1 MISKISHTC
10 IYVLDQDR
18 AFDFYVNKLGFKV
31 HTDAPMGEGARWL
44 TVTPPEQPELEIT
57 LFLIKEGGMFD
68 KATVES
74 MTTLIKRGT
83 FGSAVFTCKNLLATY
98 EELTAKGVV
107 FKKPPTKEFYGFE
120 ALFMDDSGNWFSLVE
135 ESA

>member
-1 MISKISHTC
+1 
-10 IYVLDQDR
+10 
-18 AFDFYVNKLGFKV
+18 
-31 HTDAPMGEGARWL
+31 
-44 TVTPPEQPELEIT
+44 
-57 LFLIKEGGMFD
+57 EGGMFD
-68 KATVES
+68 KDTVES